1 MTIKYEVQSLRD
13 GQWMINFYRDSRD
26 DAISDAYYLM
36 NDDKVLK
43 AVKVTAEYYNES
55 MNKADERMIFSYDR
69 DDHDREKIKKSIKL
83 KPREKIKRDV
93 APPQSLKAGAAKKA
107 PSSSSSPSRS
117 QSTSLH
123 TLLMTT
129 IGYLVLIG
137 GGAYMLVKYM
147 VSQGWIEKF
156 W

>member
-107 PSSSSSPSRS
+107 PSSSPSHS